1 MTLTRP
7 VLDAARLRVW
17 LVTGPDKA
25 PAVERL
31 LAGDPD
37 QVAARIRPSRV
48 DGHPRPGSRRPL
60 TRSPTQ
66 HEEGGRSRQARWRYA
81 VAAARPARRPKK
93 VPSPRE
99 IPLA

>member
-17 LVTGPDKA
+17 LVAGADKA

-37 QVAARIRPSRV
+37 QVAARIRSSASMVILDR
-48 DGHPRPGSRRPL
+48 
-60 TRSPTQ
+60 
-66 HEEGGRSRQARWRYA
+66 EAAGR
-81 VAAARPARRPKK
+81 
-93 VPSPRE
+93 
-99 IPLA
+99 